1 MRWCYAT
8 IYLIMIFGGWYEI
21 PLTDRSTHTASSNE
35 YTLLTSSHYHKK
47 QPSYHII
54 SIQKSFKFFLNKNKR
69 IRIVS
74 LAAIQQVESMNQ
86 KEEGKSR
93 M

>member
-35 YTLLTSSHYHKK
+35 YTLLTSSHYIIRNNH
-47 QPSYHII
+47 HII
-54 SIQKSFKFFLNKNKR
+54 SYPFKKVLN
-69 IRIVS
+69 S
-74 LAAIQQVESMNQ
+74 S
-86 KEEGKSR
+86 
-93 M
+93 